1 MPLEYSGMAG
11 KIADTLND
19 IIEPESKD
27 GAELDR
33 SARLS
38 VKKARSP
45 ACLAG
50 SYHGQPADSVTLI
63 TDLVQPRLKQL
74 V

>member
-19 IIEPESKD
+19 IIELNQRMV
-27 GAELDR
+27 AELDR
-33 SARLS
+33 ISTVVGKLG
-38 VKKARSP
+38 RSP

-50 SYHGQPADSVTLI
+50 SYYGSWTARADSVTLI
-63 TDLVQPRLKQL
+63 TDLSPAHG
-74 V
+74 